1 MDCDVLVIGGGI
13 VGLSTAHALS
23 RLAPGTRVV
32 VLEERG
38 AAPVRPRGGRRDGRQ
53 DGAVDSGGSD
63 SGTVDGDTVD
73 SGGVDSGVVD
83 SGIHHRPGSLT
94 ARFAVRGAVEMAAF
108 CAEHGVPHEV
118 TGKLVVATERAE
130 LPRLHALVQ
139 RGRRLGVPV
148 RELGPAQ
155 IREYE
160 PEVRALAAIRVG
172 TTAVVD
178 HGRLAAQLARSSGA
192 EIRYGA
198 RAEGIRRRPG
208 RVAVRTA
215 SGEVLRAKVLVNC
228 AGVRSDRVARLAGD
242 DPGVRISAFRGE
254 YYDLARPSLLRG
266 PIDALPDP
274 ARPFPGVHLLR
285 GIDGEV
291 HVAAGAAGPRRA
303 AGAGHG
309 SGAGA
314 VPVKREFVEA
324 VRRVLPGVSEADLVP
339 AAGPAGL
346 RARAVRPDGT
356 PVDEVLVRE
365 TPGAVHVVDVALPGV
380 AGALPVG
387 SAVARR
393 ALRMLRD

>member
-38 AAPVRPRGGRRDGRQ
+38 ADPVRPRGGLHSA
-53 DGAVDSGGSD
+53 AVDSGA
-63 SGTVDGDTVD
+63 
-73 SGGVDSGVVD
+73 VDSGVVD

-94 ARFAVRGAVEMAAF
+94 ARYAVRGAAEMAAF
-108 CAEHGVPHEV
+108 CAEHGIPHEV

-148 RELGPAQ
+148 RELGPEQ

-274 ARPFPGVHLLR
+274 TRPFPGVHLLR

-291 HVAAGAAGPRRA
+291 HIAAGSDPGPAAA

-309 SGAGA
+309 SGTGAGA

-339 AAGPAGL
+339 AAGAAGL

-380 AGALPVG
+380 TGALPVG

-393 ALRMLRD
+393 ALRMLRMPRD

>member
-38 AAPVRPRGGRRDGRQ
+38 ADPVRPRGGRHDGLHGGRRG
-53 DGAVDSGGSD
+53 GAVG
-63 SGTVDGDTVD
+63 
-73 SGGVDSGVVD
+73 SGVVD

-94 ARFAVRGAVEMAAF
+94 ARLAVRGAAEMAAF
-108 CAEHGVPHEV
+108 CAEHGVPHQV

-274 ARPFPGVHLLR
+274 TRPFPGVHLLR

-291 HVAAGAAGPRRA
+291 HVAAGAE
-303 AGAGHG
+303 
-309 SGAGA
+309 SGAG
-314 VPVKREFVEA
+314 EFVEA
-324 VRRVLPGVSEADLVP
+324 VRKVLPGVSRADLVP

-365 TPGAVHVVDVALPGV
+365 TPGAVHLVDVALPGV
-380 AGALPVG
+380 TGALPVG

-393 ALRMLRD
+393 ALRMLRG

>member
-38 AAPVRPRGGRRDGRQ
+38 ADPVGPRDGLHGGATD
-53 DGAVDSGGSD
+53 DGAVDSG
-63 SGTVDGDTVD
+63 VVD
-73 SGGVDSGVVD
+73 SGAVGSGVVD

-94 ARFAVRGAVEMAAF
+94 ARFAVRGAAEMAAF
-108 CAEHGVPHEV
+108 CAEHGIPHEV

-148 RELGPAQ
+148 RELGPEQ

-172 TTAVVD
+172 TAAVVD

-215 SGEVLRAKVLVNC
+215 SGEVLRARVLVNC
-228 AGVRSDRVARLAGD
+228 AGMRSDRVARLAGD

-274 ARPFPGVHLLR
+274 TRPFRGVHLLR

-291 HVAAGAAGPRRA
+291 HIAAGADPRPAAR
-303 AGAGHG
+303 AGARHG
-309 SGAGA
+309 SGTGTDAGA

-324 VRRVLPGVSEADLVP
+324 VRKVLPGVSEADLVP
-339 AAGPAGL
+339 AAGAAGL

-356 PVDEVLVRE
+356 QVDEVLVRE

-380 AGALPVG
+380 TGALPVG
-387 SAVARR
+387 RAVARR
-393 ALRMLRD
+393 ALRMLRMPRD